1 MRAKILGAMTLSCCL
16 LGFAATAGAQITYH
30 GGPVIVSAKVVNI
43 FWGPSFVTGGADF
56 LYAQSLI
63 GFRNQFG
70 TNHEY
75 NVITQYYQVVGGVR
89 QFIQL
94 SNLAAGTTDW
104 FDTSLPPAN
113 VTDTIARNEI
123 RAYLATH
130 AVDASTIYQLFLPA
144 SSYSSFG
151 TATSCGGPGLSF
163 CAYHSTFSL
172 VTGSTA
178 VKYAVQP
185 YESCSACQVS
195 GWSAAQNEE
204 HFVAYTTR
212 ASVTDPLRNAWYD
225 NATGIEMDDK
235 CLWSPAPFLDGGLGY
250 PYEWSNLAGGCVK
263 WR

>member
-1 MRAKILGAMTLSCCL
+1 MKSKVLSAMALSCCL
-16 LGFAATAGAQITYH
+16 LGFAADAGAQITYH

-43 FWGPSFVTGGADF
+43 FWGPSFAPGGADSG
-56 LYAQSLI
+56 YASTLSVY
-63 GFRNQFG
+63 RNQLG
-70 TNHEY
+70 TTREY
-75 NVITQYYQVVGGVR
+75 NVITQYYQIVGGVR

-104 FDTSLPPAN
+104 FDTTLPPTN

-130 AVDASTIYQLFLPA
+130 AVDSSTIYQLFLPL
-144 SSYSSFG
+144 SSYSSVG

-163 CAYHSTFSL
+163 CAYHGTFNLS
-172 VTGSTA
+172 TGSTA

-212 ASVTDPLRNAWYD
+212 VSVTDPLHTAWYD
-225 NATGIEMDDK
+225 NTSGIEMDDK
-235 CLWSPAPFLDGGLGY
+235 CLWSPPPFLDGGAY